1 MSENTPASL
10 PRHPVRLV
18 SERTGL
24 SPHVLRVW
32 ERRYQAVAPTRSAG
46 GQRLYSDA
54 DIERLRL
61 LHLATE
67 VGRNISHIVTLPD
80 ADLRA
85 MVRADQEAERS
96 TPPPGPV
103 SGPPADDTAALAGS
117 LLQVAVEAVERLDA
131 GLLEGA
137 LRRGIARLG
146 LPGTVDRM
154 IAPLLIG
161 IGDRWHA
168 GQLSPAHEHLATAV
182 TRRVLDG
189 VLQDC
194 AAGAASRPRIVVATP
209 SGQFHELGAL
219 LAAAEAASAGWQVT
233 VLGVDLPLAD
243 IARAAELTG
252 ARAVALSL
260 IYPHDDQR
268 LAAELRQFVERL
280 PSGVTLL
287 LGGSA
292 TGDYAASLPEHSR
305 VVIVPDMPAF
315 RLRLAELAGA

>member
-24 SPHVLRVW
+24 SPHVLRIW
-32 ERRYQAVAPTRSAG
+32 ERRYQAVAPGRSAG

-67 VGRNISHIVTLPD
+67 AGRNISHIVTLPD

-96 TPPPGPV
+96 APSRSQV
-103 SGPPADDTAALAGS
+103 AGPPADDAALAGS

-154 IAPLLIG
+154 ITPLLIG
-161 IGDRWHA
+161 IGERWHA
-168 GQLSPAHEHLATAV
+168 GQLNPAHEHLATAV
-182 TRRVLDG
+182 IRRVLDG

-194 AAGAASRPRIVVATP
+194 AAGGAARPRIVVATP

-243 IARAAELTG
+243 ISRAVELTG

-260 IYPHDDQR
+260 IYPHDDPR
-268 LAAELRQFVERL
+268 LAAELRQFIERL
-280 PSGVTLL
+280 PGRVTLL
-287 LGGSA
+287 LGGAA
-292 TGDYAASLPEHSR
+292 TADYAASLPDHPR
-305 VVIVPDMPAF
+305 VVIVPDMPTF
-315 RLRLAELAGA
+315 RLRLAELAGV